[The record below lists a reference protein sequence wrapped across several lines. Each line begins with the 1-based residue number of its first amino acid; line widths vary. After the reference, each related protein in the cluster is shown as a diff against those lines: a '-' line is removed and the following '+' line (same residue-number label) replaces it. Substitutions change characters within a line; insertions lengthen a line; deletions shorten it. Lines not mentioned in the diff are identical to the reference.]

1 MIIII
6 ILVVTLGFFIYKLF
20 DKKAFVKQINM
31 LQEEINSKIG
41 SFITKG
47 DETKFIGKAQLLKEI
62 AIRKKYTFDES
73 AMFISF
79 SDKLKQTIYDNNLM
93 VLENKMQSYL
103 ETFTECVGA
112 AKEYIISPDIKLH
125 ADQFQMDMKKWVNW
139 SEGYESPIIKNFNII
154 YDEPQ
159 KYLLNLNAQYLE
171 EEKKACN
178 KMLSDIDGKSLD
190 ENQRNAVVND
200 DLHQLVIAGA
210 GSGKTLTI
218 AAKVKYLVERKGI
231 NPKDIL
237 LISFT
242 RKAANEMG
250 DRIRNLGI
258 DVDSSTF
265 HQYGLK
271 VIRSVNKKTPDIA
284 DDIGR
289 YIEIYLKDVVYNDN
303 KLAKDFLILLGT
315 LMLPVFDGYETIG
328 ERIEAEQRQDLT
340 TIKGMYEAYTNK
352 VKSEKLD
359 KQINEYNVKLAPL
372 SDKLKKMSY
381 ADSEEYEYFE
391 VQEMIRLLENE
402 IYKLKNQK
410 RSIRN
415 ETMKS
420 SEEVIL
426 ANMFFLDGVK
436 YQYEVEYK
444 FDESDNY
451 RKKYRPD
458 FYLEES
464 DVYWEHFGI
473 DEGNRAHQYSTVT
486 EKQYLEGVEW
496 KRNIHKINSTRLAET
511 YSWQFAKNKIVDA
524 VNNNYIKF
532 NIKKHKINYC
542 DVIKEIL
549 KGDEVGNIESFKS
562 LLSTFISLFKSYGY
576 SSAKFEELR
585 KRIIEYKD
593 DKLSKDAL
601 ERRKTRDLL
610 VLEFAEKFYGFYT
623 EILIEEQKI
632 DFNDMII
639 QAAGHIDCG
648 TYIPEYKYV
657 IIDEYQDIS
666 KGRYLLVKATLEKSG
681 AKLFCVGDDWQSIY
695 RFTGSE
701 VELLVNFEKYFGLY
715 SRTDIVKTYRNSQE
729 LLDISGKFI
738 MSNTYQNTKKL
749 YSDKRIN
756 DPIRVSWYTGTYR
769 PILEKEEDEKE
780 IKLSQA
786 FREAVASIVKKCPE
800 GEILVLGR
808 NNSDLKLLADDKG
821 IHINRQ
827 DDESFI
833 VIEEI
838 SNIKMKYLTVHRAKG
853 LEADNVI
860 IINARNAR
868 TGFPNQI
875 VDDPILNILRE
886 TTETYPFAEERRLF
900 YVALTRTK
908 NYTYI
913 LAPLTKASRFLDEI
927 KKSDNIIGINDV
939 GDVYPRTT
947 TTRQVEV
954 EKTSAISCPVCK
966 VGTLVKRTGAEGKEF
981 VSCSNYPAC
990 NYTNANLDAVRQNNR
1005 CPVCDNFLIN
1015 RKGEY
1020 GEFIGCMSYPYCNY
1034 SADIVIEHSS
1044 SLHNAKQQ
1052 NERTRQYYNQITNNG
1067 RYGWTVEEDYQ
1078 LKSEFEAN
1086 KSITQ
1091 IARNHNRTTSDIST
1105 RLKKLGLL

>member
-79 SDKLKQTIYDNNLM
+79 ADKLKQTIYDNNLM

-103 ETFTECVGA
+103 ETFTESVGA
-112 AKEYIISPDIKLH
+112 AKEYIISPDIELH
-125 ADQFQMDMKKWVNW
+125 AEQFQMDMKKWVNW
-139 SEGYESPIIKNFNII
+139 SEGYESPVIKNFNVI

-171 EEKKACN
+171 EEKEACN

-218 AAKVKYLVERKGI
+218 AAKVKYLVERKEI

-340 TIKGMYEAYTNK
+340 TIKGMYEAYANK
-352 VKSEKLD
+352 VKSGKLD
-359 KQINEYNVKLAPL
+359 KQINELNGKLAPL

-381 ADSEEYEYFE
+381 ADSEEHEYFE
-391 VQEMIRLLENE
+391 VQEMIHLLENE

-436 YQYEVEYK
+436 YQYEAEYK

-473 DEGNRAHQYSTVT
+473 DERNRAHQYSTVT

-623 EILIEEQKI
+623 EMLIEEQKI

-966 VGTLVKRTGAEGKEF
+966 VGTLVKRTGADGKEF

-1005 CPVCDNFLIN
+1005 CPVCDNFLVN

-1052 NERTRQYYNQITNNG
+1052 NERTWQYYNQITNNG

-1078 LKSEFEAN
+1078 LKREFEAN